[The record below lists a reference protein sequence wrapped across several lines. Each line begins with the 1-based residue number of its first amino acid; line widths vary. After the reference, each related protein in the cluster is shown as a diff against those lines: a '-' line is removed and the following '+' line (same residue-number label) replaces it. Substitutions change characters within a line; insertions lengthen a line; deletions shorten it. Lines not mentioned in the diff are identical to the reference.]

1 MKVSLNWLKDYVNVQ
16 MEVKDLAHL
25 LTMAG
30 LEVGGVHSE
39 GEGLEHVLV
48 AEIVSVRKHPNA
60 DRLTLVEAKTG
71 RETLPIVC
79 GATNIR
85 AGQRVPLALV
95 GARLPNGVVIK
106 KSKIR
111 GETSEGMLCSEIEL
125 ALGQDA
131 NGIMIL
137 PPETPLGVNLGEALQ
152 VSDTVLDISVTP
164 NRPDCL
170 CVMGIAREIAALTR
184 QKMRTPRLALA
195 DDRGDIEQRTS
206 VTILD
211 PDLCPRY
218 VARMIEG
225 VTIGPSPIWMKNRL
239 EKVGVRS
246 INNVVDVTNYVM
258 MECGQPLHAFDFD
271 VLEEGRIVVR
281 RAKEGEMFV
290 TLDGV
295 ERRLNSQVLMICDGV
310 KPVGIAGVMGGLNSE
325 IRENTR
331 TVLLESAYFNPMGN
345 RRTAMALGL
354 DTEASYR
361 FGRGID
367 HGGVLSAANRAAELI
382 QALAGGKT
390 IGGVIDAYPTPI
402 PPRSI
407 LLSVPKTNQI
417 LGTEIAA
424 DVMQAHLEALELRV
438 EREDSR
444 LLRVIPPSF
453 RGDLEREIDLVE
465 EIARMDGYEKIPVTL
480 PKGPPAVSFEEKSK
494 ESIAEKRVVDV
505 LLHHGYYEVINTSFT
520 SPTSLEALALPAKDP
535 RRRHLPIVN
544 PLSED
549 LGVLRTSLVP
559 GLIATARYN
568 MAWKNSN
575 LRIFE
580 LKRVFL
586 LQEGEKLPIERKV
599 LTGLA
604 TGFDRDPE
612 WSSSFRLVDFYDVK
626 GCIEDLLESL
636 QIQEARFDR
645 AEDIPYLHPGK
656 ALRVFVGNEA
666 LGVLGEV
673 HPRTMDQCEIPGK
686 AYLFEMD
693 FQEMVKRMQ
702 EKRQWVPLPK
712 FPVVYRD
719 LSLVIDDGVEVGR
732 VIVAIRDLHHPLI
745 DDVSLFDVYRGA
757 PIPAGKKGVSYRI
770 RYQSNE
776 RTLTDEEVNQHH
788 EKVITR
794 LREAFQAEL
803 RA

>member
-1 MKVSLNWLKDYVNVQ
+1 MKVNLNWLKDYVDIQ
-16 MEVKDLAHL
+16 TQVKDLAHL

-30 LEVGGVHSE
+30 LEVEGVHSV
-39 GEGLEHVLV
+39 GAGLEQVVV

-60 DRLTLVEAKTG
+60 DRLILVETKTG
-71 RETLPIVC
+71 RGTLPIVC

-95 GARLPNGVVIK
+95 GARLPNGVEIK

-131 NGIMIL
+131 SGIMIL
-137 PPETPLGVNLGEALQ
+137 PPETPLGMSLGEALEIK
-152 VSDTVLDISVTP
+152 DTVLDISITP

-170 CVMGIAREIAALTR
+170 CVMGVAREIAALTR
-184 QKMRTPRLALA
+184 QKMRYPRLALS
-195 DDRGDIEQRTS
+195 DDQGDIEQRTS

-225 VTIGPSPIWMKNRL
+225 VTIGPAPAWMKNRL
-239 EKVGVRS
+239 EKVGIRS

-258 MECGQPLHAFDFD
+258 MERGQPLHAFDFD
-271 VLEEGRIVVR
+271 LLEKGRIVVR
-281 RAKEGEMFV
+281 RAKQGETFV

-295 ERRLNSQVLMICDGV
+295 ERRLDPHMLMICDGV
-310 KPVGIAGVMGGLNSE
+310 KPVAIAGVMGGLNSE
-325 IRENTR
+325 IRENTQ
-331 TVLLESAYFNPMGN
+331 TVLLESAYFSPMGN
-345 RRTAMALGL
+345 RRTALELGL
-354 DTEASYR
+354 ETEAAYR

-367 HGGVLSAANRAAELI
+367 HGGTLSAANRAAELI
-382 QALAGGKT
+382 QALAGGK
-390 IGGVIDAYPTPI
+390 IIEGVIDAHPAPI
-402 PPRSI
+402 APKSI

-424 DVMQAHLEALELRV
+424 EVMQAHLEALELQV
-438 EREDSR
+438 ERGGPH

-465 EIARMDGYEKIPVTL
+465 EIARMNGYEKIPVTL
-480 PKGPPAVSFEEKSK
+480 PKGPPAVSSEEKNN
-494 ESIAEKRVVDV
+494 EPIVEKRVMDV
-505 LLHHGYYEVINTSFT
+505 LLHHGYHEVINTSFT

-535 RRRHLPIVN
+535 RQRHLPIVN

-549 LGVLRTSLVP
+549 LTVLRTSLIP
-559 GLIATARYN
+559 GLMATARYN

-580 LKRVFL
+580 LKKVFL
-586 LQEGEKLPIERKV
+586 PHEGEKLPMEQKV

-612 WSSSFRLVDFYDVK
+612 WGSSLRLVDFYDVK
-626 GCIEDLLESL
+626 GCIEDLLETL
-636 QIQEARFDR
+636 QIQEVRFDR
-645 AEDIPYLHPGK
+645 AEDVPYLHPGK
-656 ALRVFVGNEA
+656 ALRVFVGGEA

-673 HPRTMDQCEIPGK
+673 HPRAMDQYEIPGK

-693 FQEMVKRMQ
+693 FEEMVKRMQ
-702 EKRQWVPLPK
+702 EKRQWMPLPK

-732 VIVAIRDLHHPLI
+732 VIVAIQDLHHPLI

-770 RYQSNE
+770 RYQSND